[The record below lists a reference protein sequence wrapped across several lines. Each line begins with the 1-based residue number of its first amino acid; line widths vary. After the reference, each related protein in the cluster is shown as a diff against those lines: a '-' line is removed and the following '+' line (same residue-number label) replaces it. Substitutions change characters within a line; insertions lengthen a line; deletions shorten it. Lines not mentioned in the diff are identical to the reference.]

1 MYPPR
6 LLYRP
11 SYLLTVFI
19 TVFYPIFFNL
29 RKDSYYQNL
38 NRLFKNSIAF
48 PTNDLNGHKA
58 PCLKKFM
65 YVCNTF

>member
-48 PTNDLNGHKA
+48 PTNDLNG
-58 PCLKKFM
+58 P
-65 YVCNTF
+65 